1 MRTKTKSL
9 MKPCAAGA
17 VLLADDDRDYR
28 EVFRLATQDARWLN
42 QVVEFE
48 DGEQLIEYLNER
60 AGGTP
65 ALIILDVKMGD
76 LGGIGVLYWLRKRRD
91 LDGVPA
97 MMLSSSSRERDI
109 RESLALGAADYRVKP
124 IDFADLVQLARDVRE
139 RWLQPAR
146 AKGAVASR
154 FERIRRQIQRQDDRI
169 SLIAR
174 SQNGVHRLRPFM
186 HA

>member
-1 MRTKTKSL
+1 MRTNTKSV

-48 DGEQLIEYLNER
+48 DGEQLIEYLNKR

-76 LGGIGVLYWLRKRRD
+76 LGGIGVLYWLRKRSD
-91 LDGVPA
+91 LDRVPA

-124 IDFADLVQLARDVRE
+124 IDYGDLVQLARDVHQ
-139 RWLQPAR
+139 RWLQPPR
-146 AKGAVASR
+146 AKGQIASR
-154 FERIRRQIQRQDDRI
+154 FEQIRRQIRRQDDRI

-174 SQNGVHRLRPFM
+174 TQNGVRHFRPLI